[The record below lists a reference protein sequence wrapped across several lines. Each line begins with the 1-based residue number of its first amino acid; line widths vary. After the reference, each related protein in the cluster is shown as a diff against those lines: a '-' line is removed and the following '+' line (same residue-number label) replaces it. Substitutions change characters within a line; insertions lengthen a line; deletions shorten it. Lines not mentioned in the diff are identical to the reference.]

1 MPSLLIGADI
11 CPIEANQPYFRQGD
25 AQNLFHDLL
34 PEFAQADLVIANL
47 ECPLIERPSP
57 ILKTGPTFG
66 EPADCIN
73 GIKAAGID
81 VLCLANNH
89 ILDHGEAGLRNTL
102 AVCERTGIATVGA
115 GANLT
120 EARRILIRKLGGVR
134 VGILA
139 VAEYEFSI
147 ATNDTWGANPLDL
160 MDCVRNLQASRAV
173 CDYLVVLL
181 HGGDEFC
188 VPSPR
193 LQNTCRF
200 LIEQGASAVIVQHPH
215 LLGGYEDYGGG
226 HIVYGQ
232 GALVMDE
239 AIYRD
244 RPSFHEGFLVKLT
257 LDQAGDGDQ
266 KSVVGG
272 PWSVVRGL
280 TSVHRPP
287 STVFR
292 AWRSSLELIPFV
304 QSDPVPGARRMTPEV
319 EQHFR
324 QSLAERSA
332 AIQNPAFVEAE
343 WLRFCEERRKGY
355 LHAVLGHNRVLRKLD
370 VGGWLTRLL
379 HGRRAL
385 LGTRN
390 CVLCETH
397 REALATIF
405 TRLLK

>member
-1 MPSLLIGADI
+1 MPSVIIGADI
-11 CPIEANQPYFRQGD
+11 CPIEANQPYFRRGD
-25 AQNLFHDLL
+25 APSLFHDLL
-34 PEFAQADLVIANL
+34 PEFAQADLVVANL
-47 ECPLIERPSP
+47 ECPFIERPSP

-66 EPADCIN
+66 EPGDCIN

-89 ILDHGEAGLRNTL
+89 IMDHGAPGLAHTL
-102 AVCERTGIATVGA
+102 DVCACAGIATVGA

-120 EARRILIRKLGGVR
+120 EARRILTRQLEDVR

-139 VAEYEFSI
+139 LAEHEFSI
-147 ATNDTWGANPLDL
+147 ATNDTWGANPFDL
-160 MDCVRNLQASRAV
+160 MDCVRNLQASRAA

-193 LQNTCRF
+193 IQNTCRF
-200 LIEQGASAVIVQHPH
+200 LIELGAKAVIVQHPH
-215 LLGGYEDYGGG
+215 VLGGYEDYHGG

-244 RPSFHEGFLVKLT
+244 RKSFHEGFLVKLT
-257 LDQAGDGDQ
+257 LDQAEDGDQ
-266 KSVVGG
+266 NSAVGG
-272 PWSVVRGL
+272 PWSAVRGL

-287 STVFR
+287 STVIR
-292 AWRSSLELIPFV
+292 AWRSTMELIPFL
-304 QSDPVPGARRMTPEV
+304 QSDPGPGARRMKPEV
-319 EQHFR
+319 EQRFR

-332 AIQNPAFVEAE
+332 AIRNAAFVEAE

-397 REALATIF
+397 REALETIF
-405 TRLLK
+405 TRLWK